1 MKDFLK
7 KVKHVITCVFT
18 RHISSIFVGIC
29 LTLCSIVILCHH
41 FSPTTSM
48 ALCPF
53 TVIGVTL
60 IFIVANSHAYKKKRR
75 QYKQLP
81 NRCRYRCVIHD
92 TTVRYLDV
100 SHQKYGHRHYCPH
113 CVRFWIVPRR

>member
-7 KVKHVITCVFT
+7 KVKDILTCVFT

-29 LTLCSIVILCHH
+29 LTLCSIVILYHH

-60 IFIVANSHAYKKKRR
+60 IFIVANSHAYKKSDANIGNC
-75 QYKQLP
+75 LIGAAIGALFTILLF
-81 NRCRYRCVIHD
+81 VLS
-92 TTVRYLDV
+92 T
-100 SHQKYGHRHYCPH
+100 
-113 CVRFWIVPRR
+113 

>member
-60 IFIVANSHAYKKKRR
+60 IFIVANSNAYKKKRL
-75 QYKQLP
+75 QYRQLP

-92 TTVRYLDV
+92 TTVRSLDV
-100 SHQKYGHRHYCPH
+100 ICLKYGHHRYCPH
-113 CVRFWIVPRR
+113 CVRFGILTRR